1 VWIKIEARPAPSNRL
16 RYLSPLIAVALTL
29 VTGVIFSWFMSLSPL
44 DTFHAFFISP
54 IDDWYGVGELGV
66 KAIPLV
72 LIGTGLAIGF
82 RSNVWNIGAEGQ
94 LTMGAIFGGGV
105 ALYFHG
111 QQGFYILPL
120 MFLMGAIGGMLW
132 ASIPAFLRTRFNTN
146 EILVSLMLNYV
157 AILILSYLVHDPWRN
172 PEGFNFPET
181 RLFSESATLPIVLE
195 GTRLHLGLYVAL
207 GAVVLA
213 WIFVRKSFLGYQM
226 QVAGMANAA
235 ALYAGF
241 KRNRMIWVGLLCGGL
256 AAGVAGLMEVAGPI
270 GQLLP
275 TISPG
280 YGYAAIIVA
289 FVGRLHPVGAL
300 LAGLLMSLLYLGGE
314 AAQMDLGLPSAVTGV
329 FQGILLFY
337 LLAADLF
344 INFRMR
350 WNPPTR
356 KPAEA
361 AT

>member
-1 VWIKIEARPAPSNRL
+1 MWLKIEARPAPSVRMK
-16 RYLSPLIAVALTL
+16 YLSPLIAVALTL
-29 VTGVIFSWFMSLSPL
+29 MTGVIFSAFMSLNPL
-44 DTFHAFFISP
+44 NTFHAFFISP
-54 IDDWYGVGELGV
+54 IDDWYGLGELGV
-66 KAIPLV
+66 NAIPLV

-94 LTMGAIFGGGV
+94 LAMGAIFGGGV
-105 ALYFHG
+105 ALYFYEQEG
-111 QQGFYILPL
+111 AYVLPL
-120 MFLMGAIGGMLW
+120 MFVMGALGGMFW

-157 AILILSYLVHDPWRN
+157 AILILSYLVHDLWRD
-172 PEGFNFPET
+172 PDGFNFPES
-181 RLFSESATLPIVLE
+181 RLFSESSTLPIVLE
-195 GTRLHLGLYVAL
+195 GTRLHFGVVIAL
-207 GAVVLA
+207 GAVALA
-213 WIFVRKSFLGYQM
+213 WVFVRKSFLGYQM

-241 KRNRMIWVGLLCGGL
+241 KRKRMVWVGLLSGGL

-275 TISPG
+275 SVSPG

-289 FVGRLHPVGAL
+289 FVGRLHPFGIL

-314 AAQMDLGLPSAVTGV
+314 SAQMDLGLPSAVTGV
-329 FQGILLFY
+329 FQGMLLFY

-350 WNPPTR
+350 RDTAGSR
-356 KPAEA
+356 VAGA
-361 AT
+361 GL

>member
-1 VWIKIEARPAPSNRL
+1 MWIKIEARPAPSQRM

-29 VTGVIFSWFMSLSPL
+29 ITGVIFSAIMSLSPL

-54 IDDWYGVGELGV
+54 IDDWYGLGELGV

-82 RSNVWNIGAEGQ
+82 RANVWNIGAEGQ
-94 LTMGAIFGGGV
+94 LAMGAIFGGGV
-105 ALYFHG
+105 ALYFYE

-120 MFLMGAIGGMLW
+120 MFLMGALGGLLW

-157 AILILSYLVHDPWRN
+157 AILILSYLVHDPWRD
-172 PEGFNFPET
+172 PDGFNFPES
-181 RLFSESATLPIVLE
+181 RLFSESATLPIVME
-195 GTRLHLGLYVAL
+195 GTRLHFGLIITLIAT
-207 GAVVLA
+207 VLA
-213 WIFVRKSFLGYQM
+213 WVFVRKSFLGYQM
-226 QVAGMANAA
+226 QVAGMAQAA

-241 KRNRMIWVGLLCGGL
+241 KRNRMIWVGLLCGGT
-256 AAGVAGLMEVAGPI
+256 AAGVAGMMEVSGPI

-275 TISPG
+275 SVSPG

-289 FVGRLHPVGAL
+289 FVGRLHPVGVL

-314 AAQMDLGLPSAVTGV
+314 SAQMDLGLPSAVTGV

-344 INFRMR
+344 INFRVR
-350 WNPPTR
+350 WDLPTR
-356 KPAEA
+356 APVEA
-361 AT
+361 GS